1 MKHKKLMA
9 LLLTACMVMGAAG
22 CGGGAP
28 ATPPAAD
35 SSTEAAKPDD
45 TKTESDNA
53 EAPKEEASAGD
64 NLTRGGVGDGQYKE
78 SPLLHELVEK
88 GELPPIEERLPKEPA
103 VVEVDEIGVYGGTY
117 AGAAFGPTSGQVDT
131 ECLRYQTVLTIE
143 KDLKTFKPNLI
154 QSFDTNDDSTEF
166 TLHLREGM
174 KWSNGDPFTTADW
187 MFWYEDILL
196 NTDVN
201 AAVDAAY
208 CSNGIPMV
216 YEAVD
221 DYTLKIKFEEPNP
234 AFEITMARYATGL
247 IRNFFAP
254 KEYLQQW
261 HIKYNPDADKLAK
274 EEGYESWIL
283 CFKDHLDNSQA
294 QKDCEAPDVFPWVLD
309 RIDSNGNKFFARNPY
324 YHVVDQEG
332 NQLPYID
339 EQEAMI
345 VQDKDVRN
353 LKLISGELHAAGENP
368 LPVSDYTMLKE
379 NEAAG
384 DYQVFLFENTR
395 GSDCAFTFNITDQN
409 PDLREVFT
417 NVKFR
422 QAMSHAL
429 DRNTINETLYYGKGT
444 VRQTTASADTSFMKE
459 EFENAFIEYDVDK
472 ANALLDEC
480 GYEWNSAH
488 TVRIMPNGQ
497 EFNIILETIE
507 EFVPVAEMA
516 CEYWT
521 AVGVKVT
528 LKQVERSYYL
538 ERGKNNER
546 DMQAFTLDSVGE
558 FNLRGAAFSRL
569 RPGNAYDD
577 LEFMRAYKDYWDS
590 NGSKGEQPP
599 ADIQQ
604 LYEDC
609 LRFGTLT
616 NTDPEYATLGESIL
630 QRISDQC
637 WFIGVSVSPRL
648 VIISNRLGN
657 TPTEGTFANDY
668 NFWKP
673 YRGDTWYF
681 KY

>member
-1 MKHKKLMA
+1 MKKRKMMVLLMSVC
-9 LLLTACMVMGAAG
+9 LAAGSIG
-22 CGGGAP
+22 CGGQAP
-28 ATPPAAD
+28 AAAPPSGEQQTAESTQTAGTETP
-35 SSTEAAKPDD
+35 
-45 TKTESDNA
+45 
-53 EAPKEEASAGD
+53 APD
-64 NLTRGGVGDGQYKE
+64 NLVRGGVGDGQYKE
-78 SPLLHELVEK
+78 SPLVHEQVEK

-103 VVEVDEIGVYGGTY
+103 VVEVDEIGAYGGTY
-117 AGAAFGPTSGQVDT
+117 VGAAFGPSSGQVDT
-131 ECLRYQTVLTIE
+131 EGLRFQSLLTIE

-154 QSFDTNDDSTEF
+154 QSYEINEDSTRF
-166 TLHLREGM
+166 TIHLREGM
-174 KWSNGDPFTTADW
+174 KWSNGDDLTTDDW
-187 MFWYEDILL
+187 MFWYTDILT

-201 AAVDAAY
+201 PSVEAAY
-208 CSNGIPMV
+208 CSNGKPMV
-216 YEAVD
+216 YEQID
-221 DYTLKIKFEEPNP
+221 PYTLDIVFEEPNP
-234 AFEITMARYATGL
+234 AFEITMARYATNI
-247 IRNFFAP
+247 IRTFFAP
-254 KEYLQQW
+254 KEYLKQW
-261 HIKYNPDADKLAK
+261 HKTYNPDADKLAK

-283 CFKDHLDNSQA
+283 CFKAHLDNSQA
-294 QKDCEAPDVFPWVLD
+294 QTDCDAPDVYPWVLD
-309 RIDSNGNKFFARNPY
+309 RIDTNGNKFFARNPY

-345 VQDKDVRN
+345 VQDKDVRA
-353 LKLISGELHAAGENP
+353 LKLISGEIHAAGENP

-379 NEAAG
+379 NEANG

-395 GSDCAFTFNITDQN
+395 GSDCAFTFNITDKN

-422 QAMSHAL
+422 QAMSYAL
-429 DRNTINETLYYGKGT
+429 DRNTINETLYYGKGM
-444 VRQTTASADTSFMKE
+444 VRQATASADVSFMKE

-488 TVRIMPNGQ
+488 TVRTMPNGQ
-497 EFNIILETIE
+497 DFNIVLETIE
-507 EFVPVAEMA
+507 EFVPMAEMA
-516 CEYWT
+516 CEYWN

-538 ERGKNNER
+538 ERGVGNER
-546 DMQAFTLDSVGE
+546 DMQAFTMDSVGE

-590 NGSKGEQPP
+590 NGAKGEQPP
-599 ADIQQ
+599 AEIQEI
-604 LYEDC
+604 YDDC
-609 LRFGTLT
+609 LKFGTMS
-616 NTDPEYATLGESIL
+616 NTDPEYAALGESIL
-630 QRISDQC
+630 KRISDQC

>member
-1 MKHKKLMA
+1 MKRKKLMA
-9 LLLTACMVMGAAG
+9 LLLTACMIMGAAG

-28 ATPPAAD
+28 AAPPAAD
-35 SSTEAAKPDD
+35 GGTASVKTED
-45 TKTESDNA
+45 TKTDNDTA
-53 EAPKEEASAGD
+53 QASGKETSAGD

-78 SPLLHELVEK
+78 SPLVHEQVEK

-131 ECLRYQTVLTIE
+131 ECLRYQSILTIE

-154 QSFDTNDDSTEF
+154 QAYEINDDSTEF

-201 AAVDAAY
+201 AAVDAAF

-216 YEAVD
+216 YEALD
-221 DYTLKIKFEEPNP
+221 DYTLVIKFEEPNP
-234 AFEITMARYATGL
+234 AFEITMARYSTGL

-261 HIKYNPDADKLAK
+261 HITYNPDADKLAK

-294 QKDCEAPDVFPWVLD
+294 QKDCEAPDVYPWVLD
-309 RIDSNGNKFFARNPY
+309 RIDTNGNKFFARNPY

-368 LPVSDYTMLKE
+368 LPVADYTMLKE

-384 DYQVFLFENTR
+384 DYQVFLFANTR

-409 PDLREVFT
+409 PDLREVFA

-429 DRNTINETLYYGKGT
+429 DRNTINETLYYGKGD
-444 VRQTTASADTSFMKE
+444 VRQATASTDTSFMKE
-459 EFENAFIEYDVDK
+459 EFETAFLEYDVDK

-507 EFVPVAEMA
+507 EFAPMSEMA
-516 CEYWT
+516 CEYWN

-569 RPGNAYDD
+569 RP
-577 LEFMRAYKDYWDS
+577 EMH
-590 NGSKGEQPP
+590 
-599 ADIQQ
+599 
-604 LYEDC
+604 
-609 LRFGTLT
+609 TT
-616 NTDPEYATLGESIL
+616 
-630 QRISDQC
+630 
-637 WFIGVSVSPRL
+637 
-648 VIISNRLGN
+648 
-657 TPTEGTFANDY
+657 
-668 NFWKP
+668 
-673 YRGDTWYF
+673 TWNS
-681 KY
+681 

>member
-9 LLLTACMVMGAAG
+9 LLLTACMVMGTAG

-35 SSTEAAKPDD
+35 SGTQAEKADD

-53 EAPKEEASAGD
+53 EAPKEEASADD

-78 SPLLHELVEK
+78 SPLLHEQVEK
-88 GELPPIEERLPKEPA
+88 GELPPVEERLPKEPA

-131 ECLRYQTVLTIE
+131 ECLRYQSILTIE

-154 QSFDTNDDSTEF
+154 QSYEINDDSTEF

-187 MFWYEDILL
+187 MFWHEDILL

-221 DYTLKIKFEEPNP
+221 DYTLVIKFEEPNP
-234 AFEITMARYATGL
+234 AFEITMARYSTGL
-247 IRNFFAP
+247 IRSFFAP

-309 RIDSNGNKFFARNPY
+309 RIDTNGNKFFARNPY

-368 LPVSDYTMLKE
+368 LPVADYTMLKE

-384 DYQVFLFENTR
+384 DYQVFLFANTR

-429 DRNTINETLYYGKGT
+429 DRNTINETLYYGKGD
-444 VRQTTASADTSFMKE
+444 VRQATASTDTSFMKE
-459 EFENAFIEYDVDK
+459 E
-472 ANALLDEC
+472 LD
-480 GYEWNSAH
+480 
-488 TVRIMPNGQ
+488 R
-497 EFNIILETIE
+497 
-507 EFVPVAEMA
+507 
-516 CEYWT
+516 
-521 AVGVKVT
+521 K
-528 LKQVERSYYL
+528 
-538 ERGKNNER
+538 
-546 DMQAFTLDSVGE
+546 SV
-558 FNLRGAAFSRL
+558 
-569 RPGNAYDD
+569 
-577 LEFMRAYKDYWDS
+577 
-590 NGSKGEQPP
+590 
-599 ADIQQ
+599 
-604 LYEDC
+604 
-609 LRFGTLT
+609 
-616 NTDPEYATLGESIL
+616 
-630 QRISDQC
+630 
-637 WFIGVSVSPRL
+637 V
-648 VIISNRLGN
+648 
-657 TPTEGTFANDY
+657 
-668 NFWKP
+668 
-673 YRGDTWYF
+673 
-681 KY
+681 